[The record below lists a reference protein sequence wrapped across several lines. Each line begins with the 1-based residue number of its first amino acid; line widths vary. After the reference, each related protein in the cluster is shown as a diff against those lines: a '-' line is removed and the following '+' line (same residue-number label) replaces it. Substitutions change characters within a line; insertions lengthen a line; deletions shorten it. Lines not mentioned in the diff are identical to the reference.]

1 MARPKRGK
9 TIPPGIAPSAP
20 ADGAAAGEDAVPAE
34 FEKYLGHVAHL
45 DMPLTAKIE
54 LIRAVRAIMQ
64 SFVDRAFGEDP
75 TQLALAAAGREES
88 DAEPAADMIG
98 LSSDNRDTQAMPA
111 DPVPRGT
118 MGPDEKA
125 IH

>member
-9 TIPPGIAPSAP
+9 TIPPGIAPPGP
-20 ADGAAAGEDAVPAE
+20 AEGAAAGEDTVPAE
-34 FEKYLGHVAHL
+34 FEKYLGHIAHL
-45 DMPLTAKIE
+45 DIPLAARIE

-75 TQLALAAAGREES
+75 TQLALAAAHEES
-88 DAEPAADMIG
+88 DAEFDSDMIG
-98 LSSDNRDTQAMPA
+98 LSSDNRDNQTMPT
-111 DPVPRGT
+111 DPVPRRAK
-118 MGPDEKA
+118 GPDEKA

>member
-1 MARPKRGK
+1 MARRKRGK
-9 TIPPGIAPSAP
+9 FVPPGIAPSVP
-20 ADGAAAGEDAVPAE
+20 TDGAAGDEAVPAE
-34 FEKYLGHVAHL
+34 FEKYLGHVADL

-64 SFVDRAFGEDP
+64 SFVDRAFGDDP
-75 TQLALAAAGREES
+75 TQLALAAREES
-88 DAEPAADMIG
+88 GAEPASDMIG
-98 LSSDNRDTQAMPA
+98 LSSDNRDNQAMPA

-118 MGPDEKA
+118 RGPDEKA